1 MQFSIVWLNQDVHCN
16 ASLWVKEGQ
25 ESRRSVGAT
34 VTDLTV
40 MAVPLAEVGLDDI
53 VAEAGSLE
61 RRIEAFRPPE
71 KNYCLENAARVE
83 VLIAYARGNPFW
95 ICVVTEAG
103 VQA

>member
-1 MQFSIVWLNQDVHCN
+1 MNQDVHCN

-61 RRIEAFRPPE
+61 RRIKAFRLPE
-71 KNYCLENAARVE
+71 ENYRLENAATVE
-83 VLIAYARGNPFW
+83 VAIASGRENPDLRF
-95 ICVVTEAG
+95 
-103 VQA
+103 Q